1 VAKRRKFRGHVPAY
15 TGDHGPGT
23 PAATAGTVLEPIRHD
38 GGKDDP
44 NRRARRRRVETIDVL
59 TFLSQRQYQAA
70 REIRD
75 AYCALQKLTSG
86 SPLKEQ
92 VDTSSRPDAI
102 VAAQVDALSRWRRAI
117 DPVPRHMRATV
128 EAICCENVPIRRLPN
143 YEVAR
148 SDMQGAMTVVAN
160 ALRY

>member
-1 VAKRRKFRGHVPAY
+1 LGKRKFKGHVPAY
-15 TGDHGPGT
+15 TGDHGPET
-23 PAATAGTVLEPIRHD
+23 AAAKAGTVLEPMTED
-38 GGKDDP
+38 GRPDP
-44 NRRARRRRVETIDVL
+44 NRRARRRRVEVIDAL
-59 TFLSQRQYQAA
+59 SFLSLRQYQAA

-86 SPLKEQ
+86 APLKEQ

-128 EAICCENVPIRRLPN
+128 EAICCENTPIRRLPN
-143 YEVAR
+143 YEVAK